1 MGDTHENSDIDET
14 SDPCVRLR
22 ALGWGRWRR
31 SGTAFRLVVTEFR
44 QGGMQLLFVH
54 LEDKERTVGA
64 YRTGDA
70 HGGKYECTLFAS

>member
-1 MGDTHENSDIDET
+1 M
-14 SDPCVRLR
+14 R
-22 ALGWGRWRR
+22 AAAGGGWGRWRR
-31 SGTAFRLVVTEFR
+31 SGTAFRFVVTEFR
-44 QGGMQLLFVH
+44 QGEYAAQLFVH